1 MQTTTQRLFIYLSSS
16 AEGTTAVV
24 TGEAVTISPFRPR
37 RSFHANP
44 MRKSWLGQS
53 RQRGHLAGHRRGVE
67 EAMPIITRY
76 SRPGTSQAM
85 KRMPS
90 AAPNSWSV
98 ERAYRR
104 TDSFDRR
111 RWPPSADEAE
121 TAIDRDMQH
130 YILVLA
136 NSGIRVGEARHL
148 RWRDISSTSPA
159 IYLHDK
165 QPMHF

>member
-1 MQTTTQRLFIYLSSS
+1 
-16 AEGTTAVV
+16 
-24 TGEAVTISPFRPR
+24 
-37 RSFHANP
+37 
-44 MRKSWLGQS
+44 
-53 RQRGHLAGHRRGVE
+53 
-67 EAMPIITRY
+67 MPIITRY

-130 YILVLA
+130 Y
-136 NSGIRVGEARHL
+136 SGPRKQWDSRRRGEALEMARH
-148 RWRDISSTSPA
+148 IK
-159 IYLHDK
+159 H
-165 QPMHF
+165 